1 MKNMKKVIVTLMATL
16 MVVVGV
22 AVVPNSASADNT
34 LNIPTT
40 VEYDNEYKIAD
51 YWEDRVAPSKEGY
64 VFGGWYTKLN
74 DNSYKVITEE
84 NLTTEGV
91 DTYADAYAKFVP
103 AYVLS
108 VRMQLAKGAE
118 TANGTGVEE
127 TYLRVLSGVDSTNY
141 KEVGFK
147 VWFNKK
153 SSTQQVATL
162 SNVYKNISNDDGSI
176 NATEVFGEP
185 ATHFSVLKIDKIA
198 SKNYEKVI
206 YVTPF
211 WTTMDGTRVEG
222 QAKYVRVMDGYAKNH
237 YISVPVNLTE
247 GSDVAAG
254 RLQMKYDQTK
264 LEYVGFDAGVLLPE
278 MVVNANQTTGNISFV
293 ANGTE
298 TGVNVNP
305 AEHVYAN
312 VWFKKVTNETSH
324 LKFDIK
330 NLEFCNWDEAIIN
343 NVKAWDIKY

>member
-1 MKNMKKVIVTLMATL
+1 MAALMI
-16 MVVVGV
+16 VVGV
-22 AVVPNSASADNT
+22 AVVPNTASADNT
-34 LNIPTT
+34 SNIPTT
-40 VEYDNEYKIAD
+40 VVYDNEYKIAD
-51 YWEDRVAPSKEGY
+51 YWGNKVAPTKDGY
-64 VFGGWYTKLN
+64 IFGGWYEKESN
-74 DNSYKVITEE
+74 DKYRAITEDA
-84 NLTTEGV
+84 LTADGV
-91 DTYADAYAKFVP
+91 EAYDDAYAKFVP

-108 VRMQLAKGAE
+108 VRMQLAKNTE
-118 TANGTGVEE
+118 TANGEGINK
-127 TYLRVLSGVDSTNY
+127 TYLRVLSGVDSLNY

-153 SSTQQVATL
+153 SNTEQVAVL
-162 SNVYKNISNDDGSI
+162 SNVYKNIENLDGNI
-176 NATEVFGEP
+176 NATAVFGEP
-185 ATHFSVLKIDKIA
+185 ATHFSVLKIDNIID
-198 SKNYEKVI
+198 KNFEKVI

-211 WTTMDGTRVEG
+211 WKTMDGTIVEG
-222 QAKYVRVMDGYAKNH
+222 QAKYVRVMDGYEKNH
-237 YISVPVNLTE
+237 YISVPVNLIE